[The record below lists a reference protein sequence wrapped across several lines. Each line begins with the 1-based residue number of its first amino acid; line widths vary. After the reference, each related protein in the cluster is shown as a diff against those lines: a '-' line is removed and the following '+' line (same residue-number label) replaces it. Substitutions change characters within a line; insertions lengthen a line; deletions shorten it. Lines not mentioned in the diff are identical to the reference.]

1 MFFTKLNILTA
12 ESANSCADCLSHL
25 SIPITKFHPTDKG
38 NAILATNCVNLPVSG
53 RDSAILTAKDK
64 ILALVYASAQHG
76 TWPFPMLEEL
86 PPFTMRKM
94 HQPSMLDAS
103 FGRGMLLHVP
113 MHEIKLHSKLL
124 GELQC

>member
-1 MFFTKLNILTA
+1 MQFLQPTA
-12 ESANSCADCLSHL
+12 
-25 SIPITKFHPTDKG
+25 
-38 NAILATNCVNLPVSG
+38 CVNLPVSG

-103 FGRGMLLHVP
+103 FGRGMLLCQC
-113 MHEIKLHSKLL
+113 MKLNFTQS
-124 GELQC
+124 C